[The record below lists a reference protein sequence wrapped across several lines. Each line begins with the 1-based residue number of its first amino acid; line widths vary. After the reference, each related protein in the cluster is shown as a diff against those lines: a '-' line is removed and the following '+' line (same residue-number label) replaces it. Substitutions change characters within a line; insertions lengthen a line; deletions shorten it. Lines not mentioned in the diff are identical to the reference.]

1 MADEVNLR
9 TTLGRPFLATVDT
22 PQVAYLLLEI
32 VPSQAVAQVRM
43 PLNVSFVL
51 DHSGSMKGDKMDR
64 VRKATA
70 RAFELLDAQ
79 DIASVVI
86 FDHRTDVLIPAAP
99 VNNIP
104 EAQKKIS
111 QIRDAGG
118 TKIAPAVEKG
128 LREIEKGGANAIR
141 RMVLLTDGQ
150 TENEADCQRQADDAG
165 RRGVPITALG
175 VGKDWNEDLL
185 IDMANRSSGTADYID
200 QPDKIADYFQL
211 TVQRA
216 QATAIHNA
224 SLTLRLVQGVLP
236 RAVWQV
242 YPLISNLGY
251 RPVSDRDVSVALGEV
266 ESGAGRSLLI
276 ELLVDP
282 RPAGQYRIGMAEVTY
297 DVPALS
303 RQGERTRAEI
313 MLTFT
318 ADPTL
323 TGQVNAPVM
332 NIVEKISAFKL
343 QTRALNDLQAGDVT
357 GATQK
362 LQSAV
367 TRLLNQGELELAQT
381 MQQEISNLQQSGQ
394 LSSEG
399 QKTMK
404 FGTRKTVRLSDLDVP
419 DELKVKS
426 QRVKVER
433 QT

>member
-1 MADEVNLR
+1 MAGEVTLR
-9 TTLGRPFLATVDT
+9 ATLGRPYLATVDT
-22 PQVAYLLLEI
+22 PQVAYLRFEI
-32 VPSQAVAQVRM
+32 VPSEAVAQVRM
-43 PLNVSFVL
+43 PINVSFVL
-51 DHSGSMKGDKMDR
+51 DHSGSMKGDKIDR
-64 VRKATA
+64 VRRATEH
-70 RAFELLDAQ
+70 AFDLLDGQ

-86 FDHRTDVLIPAAP
+86 FDHRTEVLLPAAP
-99 VNNIP
+99 VANRR
-104 EAQKKIS
+104 EAQQKIR

-118 TKIAPAVEKG
+118 TKIAPAIEKA
-128 LREIEKGGANAIR
+128 LREIDRGGANAIR

-150 TENEADCQRQADDAG
+150 TENEKECLIQADEAG
-165 RRGVPITALG
+165 KRGVPITALG

-185 IDMANRSSGTADYID
+185 IEMANRSGGTADYID
-200 QPDKIADYFQL
+200 QPDKIVDYFQH

-216 QATAIHNA
+216 QATAVHNA
-224 SLTLRLVQGVLP
+224 TLTLRLVQGITP

-242 YPLISNLGY
+242 FPLISNLGY
-251 RPVSDRDVSVALGEV
+251 RPVSDRDVVVPLGEL

-282 RPAGQYRIGMAEVTY
+282 RPVGQYRIGLAEISY

-303 RQGERTRAEI
+303 LQGERTRAEI

-323 TGQVNAPVM
+323 TAQVNAPVM
-332 NIVEKISAFKL
+332 NIVEKVSAFKL
-343 QTRALNDLQAGDVT
+343 QTRALNDLASGDVT

-367 TRLLNQGELELAQT
+367 TRLLSQGEVELAQT
-381 MQQEISNLQQSGQ
+381 MQHEIENLQQSGQ

-419 DELKVKS
+419 EEL
-426 QRVKVER
+426 RVRSE
-433 QT
+433 